1 MSRGTVLR
9 AALGIAV
16 VAGVAA
22 TANASGL
29 LGASAGSPT
38 ATGTPA
44 VEAPETVAVSRRTL
58 TIEETLD
65 GSLGY
70 AGEREI
76 LNGLAGTLTRLPEL
90 GSTIVRGERLYEI
103 DGKRRPVLFYG
114 NRPAWRAFE
123 PEMTSGA
130 DVQQL
135 EENLEALGFGRSSM
149 KVDAHWTSGTTQAVK
164 RWQRAQGVTADGTI
178 DLGEIV
184 FAPGAIRVTESPVRL
199 GMQVGPGQVV
209 LTGTSD
215 TQVASVDLDADR
227 ADLVR
232 AGDAV
237 TVDLPDGTTVDGTVT
252 EVGAVAET
260 ATDQF
265 GAPSSPTVEVTVA
278 LTLPDGASAWEQAPI
293 VVRIVRETREDVLAV
308 PVNAL
313 VALLEGGYAV
323 ERVAADGSSSLV
335 AVELG
340 LFQDGWVEVR
350 TDDLAEGDAVAV
362 PS

>member
-1 MSRGTVLR
+1 MSRGAMIRV
-9 AALGIAV
+9 ALGLVI

-22 TANASGL
+22 TANAGGL
-29 LGASAGSPT
+29 LGASPGGPASTGT
-38 ATGTPA
+38 ATADPPA
-44 VEAPETVAVSRRTL
+44 TVPVTRRTL

-65 GSLGY
+65 GSLAF

-90 GSTIVRGERLYEI
+90 GTILARGDRLYEI
-103 DGKRRPVLFYG
+103 DGNLRPVLFYG

-123 PEMTSGA
+123 PDMTSGA
-130 DVQQL
+130 DIQQL
-135 EENLEALGFGRSSM
+135 EANLEALGFGRSSM
-149 KVDAHWTSGTTQAVK
+149 KVDAHWTAGTTQAVK
-164 RWQRAQGVTADGTI
+164 RWQRSQGITADGTI

-184 FAPGAIRVTESPVRL
+184 FARGAIRVTEAHVRL

-209 LTGTSD
+209 LTGTSE

-227 ADLVR
+227 ADLAR

-237 TVDLPDGTTVDGTVT
+237 TVDLPDGTTVDGTISGI
-252 EVGAVAET
+252 GAVAET

-265 GAPSSPTVEVTVA
+265 GAPSTPTVEVTVELA
-278 LTLPDGASAWEQAPI
+278 LPDGASAWEQAPI

-313 VALLEGGYAV
+313 VGLLEGGYAV
-323 ERVAADGSSSLV
+323 ERVAADGSSMLV
-335 AVELG
+335 GVELG

-350 TDDLAEGDAVAV
+350 TAGLAEGDAVAV